1 MSLFPSLSLLPVGR
15 QLQARRKRKS
25 QLMILGLWYCR
36 FKKRKAAE
44 EALREEK
51 DRAKAAKRPVG
62 GGGDDSS
69 VFD

>member
-1 MSLFPSLSLLPVGR
+1 MGVADADEGDK
-15 QLQARRKRKS
+15 Q
-25 QLMILGLWYCR
+25 QLMILVSVFWCCR

-62 GGGDDSS
+62 GEGGDDSS
-69 VFD
+69 VFH